1 MGGVVDDQSIEQ
13 IASQGGQGN
22 LALEDAE
29 ELTSFD
35 PSATGV
41 TFPGESFLAD
51 DRTISADPDSF
62 QSFLTVNQVT
72 SDWVSRSGGNVSVTS
87 TPEKSVEGKNL
98 NPLAAVSEEEFLT
111 GEGGQYV
118 RESGVLQDTGLGST
132 PSWLVT
138 PEQVGST
145 TTTLVGTSV
154 ALKSYAGVAEDT
166 DGSARTLIFHL
177 AKATLDDELVFL
189 AGLHHAPVFPEDVEG
204 ARESFPM
211 NSYSPSEDISGE
223 HLLLTPEGVQAAAD
237 GIAAVAEQL
246 SRNG

>member
-1 MGGVVDDQSIEQ
+1 MGGAIGNELEQ

-41 TFPGESFLAD
+41 AFPGEAFLAD
-51 DRTISADPDSF
+51 DQTISVDPDSL

-72 SDWVSRSGGNVSVTS
+72 SDWASRSGGNVSVLS
-87 TPEKSVEGKNL
+87 TPQNSVEGENL
-98 NPLAAVSEEEFLT
+98 NPLAAVSEAEFLT

-132 PSWLVT
+132 PSWLVR

-145 TTTLVGTSV
+145 DTTLVGTSV
-154 ALKSYAGVAEDT
+154 ALNGYVGIAEDT
-166 DGSARTLIFHL
+166 DGSARTLIVHI
-177 AKATLDDELVFL
+177 AKAALEDELVFL
-189 AGLHHAPVFPEDVEG
+189 AGLHHAPVFPDDAEG

-211 NSYSPSEDISGE
+211 NSYSPGEDLSGE
-223 HLLLTPEGVQAAAD
+223 HLLLTPEGLQAAAD
-237 GIAAVAEQL
+237 DIAAVSEQL